1 MHKIIASL
9 LLLFLSAGSYAQNKA
24 SIKGT
29 LADSA
34 SKAPLEYATVAVVNA
49 KDTTLISYT
58 LTDKNGGFKLSGIP
72 SDRATKLIISY
83 IGYNTIRKLLELKS
97 AEAKDFGQLLISGK
111 NLDEVVIKGE
121 RSPVVIKKDTIEFN
135 TEAFKTRP
143 NAVVEELLRKLPGVQ
158 VNNDGTIEVN
168 GKAISKLLIDGKQFF
183 GSDPKVATKNLDADM
198 IDKIQV
204 YDDRENDPDHKISA
218 TKVNKI
224 INLKLKSKIKKSTL
238 GKINGGGGTRDRYE
252 AGGIIS
258 NFRDTLQVSLIALGN
273 NLNKTGFTADELYN
287 MGGFGRSGGSQVWD
301 GTFGGR
307 GWGGIESVK
316 SAGFNIN
323 NDYGEKLKMNL
334 MYFYTNNVTS
344 STGNSFEE
352 QTLPETKLTSI
363 ANYQGV
369 YDNKK
374 HALSG
379 LAEWKPDTLT
389 RFRYEPK
396 FEYSLDRNTLSSINS
411 SFNSQTPKLNDNT
424 ANNTDNGTGRNFGH
438 RFDYY
443 RRLKHKGESI
453 NINHNLTLNKTLAD
467 NYQYSNLTSYISAI
481 NSEIQDRYADKDIR
495 EHSAGLGFNYTR
507 PLSKKL
513 TTEVNTSTSYSD
525 NSNQLLTYD
534 KSPQSGAYSI
544 LLPNQSSELTRLT
557 FIQSIGPQLSY
568 QFNDKLTLRAGIN
581 AELQHVKNKF
591 SNDVADI
598 YGKYLNFFPSLK
610 IDGDSY
616 GIGYSQSIELPQID
630 QMQPITREYGQLYKS
645 IGNPD
650 LKPGRRHNVEA
661 NIYKYNHSK
670 QFNINAY
677 TGITIS
683 DNNIVQKT
691 TIDANGVTTSTN
703 VNRNGGLRTY
713 FSGNIGKQFK
723 KSQNWQIGLNASVYG
738 NFEHS
743 AFFLNA
749 DEGTRNTYYVNLGQG
764 INFNYNEL
772 ISINTKYNLNN
783 TVTTYQEVDYKSVN
797 TYRHTLSADLSLKWP
812 KSIILD
818 GRYAYSYNPQISQ
831 GFQKTAN
838 ILNLAVSVLMLKKD
852 RGQLK
857 LSVYD
862 LFDQNISVYR
872 YANNNSVNISEG
884 EILKRYFLLNFQ
896 YKLNIYKS
904 K

>member
-9 LLLFLSAGSYAQNKA
+9 LLLFLAVGSYAQNKV
-24 SIKGT
+24 SIKGI

-58 LTDKNGGFKLSGIP
+58 LTDKTGGFKLNGIP

-83 IGYNTIRKLLELKS
+83 IGYNTIRKTLDLK
-97 AEAKDFGQLLISGK
+97 AGETKDFGQVLISGK
-111 NLDEVVIKGE
+111 SLAEVVIHGE

-158 VNNDGTIEVN
+158 VNSDGSIEVN

-273 NLNKTGFTADELYN
+273 NLNKTGFTTDELYT
-287 MGGFGRSGGSQVWD
+287 MGGFNRSGGNQAWD

-307 GWGGIESVK
+307 GWGGMEEVK

-323 NDYGEKLKMNL
+323 NDYGQKLKMNL
-334 MYFYTNNVTS
+334 TYFYTNNVTRS
-344 STGNSFEE
+344 NGNSFEE
-352 QTLPETKLTSI
+352 QTLPETRLTSI
-363 ANYQGV
+363 SNYRGI

-379 LAEWKPDTLT
+379 LAEWNPDTLN

-396 FEYSLDRNTLSSINS
+396 FDYSLDQNTLNSVNS

-424 ANNTDNGTGRNFGH
+424 SDNTDNGKGRNFSH
-438 RFDYY
+438 RFDFY
-443 RRLKHKGESI
+443 RRLNKKGESL
-453 NINHNLTLNKTLAD
+453 NINHGLILNQTLAD
-467 NYQYSNLTSYISAI
+467 NYQYNNLTSYISAI
-481 NSEIQDRYADKDIR
+481 NSEIQDRYSDKDIR
-495 EHSAGLGFNYTR
+495 ESSADLGINHTR
-507 PLSKKL
+507 PFNKKL
-513 TTEVNTSTSYSD
+513 TAEVNTSTRYSS
-525 NSNQLLTYD
+525 NSNQLFTFD
-534 KSPQSGAYSI
+534 KSQQSDTYNV
-544 LLPNQSSELTRLT
+544 LLPNQSSSLTRNT
-557 FIQSIGPQLSY
+557 FIQSIGPQFSY
-568 QFNDKLTLRAGIN
+568 QFSDKLTLRAGIN
-581 AELQHVKNKF
+581 TELQLVRNKF

-630 QMQPITREYGQLYKS
+630 QMQPIVREYGQLYKS
-645 IGNPD
+645 IGNPN
-650 LKPGRRHNVEA
+650 LKPGRRHNIEG

-723 KSQNWQIGLNASVYG
+723 KSQNWQVGLNASLYG

-749 DEGTRNTYYVNLGQG
+749 DEGTRNTYYLTLGQA

-772 ISINTKYNLNN
+772 VSINTKYNLNN
-783 TVTTYQEVDYKSVN
+783 TVTTYQEVDYESVN
-797 TYRHTLSADLSLKWP
+797 TYTHTLSADVSLRWP
-812 KSIILD
+812 KRIILD